1 MAKQANSDKIY
12 GQEQKDL
19 VENFLILLLEFSEDY
34 GMELK
39 LEENI

>member
-1 MAKQANSDKIY
+1 MVKQANLDKIY

-19 VENFLILLLEFSEDY
+19 VDNFLILLLEFSEDY